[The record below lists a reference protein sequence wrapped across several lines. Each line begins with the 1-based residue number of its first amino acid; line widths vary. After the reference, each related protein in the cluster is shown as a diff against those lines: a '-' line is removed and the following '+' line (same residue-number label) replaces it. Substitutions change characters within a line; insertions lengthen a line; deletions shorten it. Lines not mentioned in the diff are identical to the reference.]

1 MFDDGNAR
9 PRSGSLPAGPLRLLS
24 LVLAALIICVC
35 PLSSASP
42 HRAAGD
48 VHVVVSQAAS
58 YYEQVANA
66 LRDYVRNRH
75 PEIVVRFHTAE
86 RLAGLRPGE
95 NSLFIC
101 IGTPASIQIA
111 DRFPR
116 HRQLN
121 LFITRQVW
129 ERLSGDTPKARKAFL
144 FVDQPIARQFAL
156 ARVLAPEAG
165 IFAAVTGPASADQQP
180 LAEDAARAV
189 GAELHS
195 ATLSAESNPLAVL
208 TPLLEDAD
216 VFVPVPD
223 SALINRNVAKW
234 ALYLA
239 FRHKIPV
246 IGFSQAYT
254 DAGAAASIFTSPDDI
269 SRQAIGW
276 LEQYFSN
283 PAFDGWHT
291 YPPAYFTISVNDSV
305 VRSLGLDRP
314 DNLVERVAQQLR
326 DTPP

>member
-1 MFDDGNAR
+1 MFDHGSAR
-9 PRSGSLPAGPLRLLS
+9 CRNGRPTAGLIRLLPP
-24 LVLAALIICVC
+24 VLAALIICVF
-35 PLSSASP
+35 PLSAASP
-42 HRAAGD
+42 GHADGD

-58 YYEQVANA
+58 YYQQVANS
-66 LRDYVRNRH
+66 LRDHVGNRH
-75 PEIVVRFHTAE
+75 PEIDISFHTAE
-86 RLAGLRPGE
+86 RLASLRPGE

-101 IGTPASIQIA
+101 IGTPANIEVTE
-111 DRFPR
+111 RFPR

-129 ERLSGDTPKARKAFL
+129 ESLSGDAPTRKAFL
-144 FVDQPIARQFAL
+144 FVDQPIARQLAL
-156 ARVLAPEAG
+156 ARVLAPDAEV
-165 IFAAVTGPASADQQP
+165 FAAVAGPASADQLP

-189 GAELHS
+189 GATLRG
-195 ATLSAESNPLAVL
+195 ATLTAESNPLAVL
-208 TPLLEDAD
+208 TPLLEEAD
-216 VFVPVPD
+216 VFIPVPD

-239 FRHKIPV
+239 FRYKIPV

-283 PAFDGWHT
+283 PAFDGWQT

-305 VRSLGLDRP
+305 LRSLGLNRP
-314 DNLVERVAQQLR
+314 DNLIERVAQQLR